1 MTRLHFLLVV
11 GFAVT
16 FVGCGG
22 DGGPPLAPVKGKV
35 TLYGKPYTKGIVT
48 FSPEGGGPSATSR
61 TDENGDYE
69 LWSAGK
75 KGAAI
80 GKHKVSVTTILEQPT
95 TTAPADMKSDDPNY
109 AAQASGALL
118 LIKLQ
123 RPSRNRSPKNTTR
136 TPNSSSKSTRARMRS
151 SSNSS
156 KLSWDSNLSAT
167 CKSVVG
173 QQPWHSNKPA
183 PQGAFSFWSPPRDRW
198 EREAHPRSPTTRG
211 HRKEF
216 FPRSPPIQRKVDGG
230 SLNAIRKQYERARF
244 RR

>member
-1 MTRLHFLLVV
+1 MTRLYSLLVV

-22 DGGPPLAPVKGKV
+22 DAGPPLAPVKGKV

-95 TTAPADMKSDDPNY
+95 TTAPSDMKSDDPNY
-109 AAQASGALL
+109 AAQALGGPASYKAAKTVKEP
-118 LIKLQ
+118 IPEKY
-123 RPSRNRSPKNTTR
+123 NKNTELKFEV
-136 TPNSSSKSTRARMRS
+136 NSG
-151 SSNSS
+151 SNEIIIEL
-156 KLSWDSNLSAT
+156 K
-167 CKSVVG
+167 
-173 QQPWHSNKPA
+173 
-183 PQGAFSFWSPPRDRW
+183 
-198 EREAHPRSPTTRG
+198 
-211 HRKEF
+211 
-216 FPRSPPIQRKVDGG
+216 
-230 SLNAIRKQYERARF
+230 
-244 RR
+244 